1 MLLVANGLLLGVF
14 LALQYWGERDSR
26 LPEFN
31 ADRIRLLEQPPAKA
45 RSAAPAAATGEAAGT
60 PGAEFALCYRVAA
73 MDPER
78 YQAFRDVLKQLD
90 VGGGRY
96 SVLTANKLPWW
107 AYWPPEYEAAQ
118 REVVV
123 KKIALAGVKDVLLIG
138 KGPMAQ
144 SFSLGM
150 FPVESQARA
159 HRDSLRQ
166 KGLEKVEYGIRPGIG
181 AFRIRLDPETPARAQ
196 VLKAIMPAW
205 AEPLEPQACES

>member
-1 MLLVANGLLLGVF
+1 
-14 LALQYWGERDSR
+14 
-26 LPEFN
+26 
-31 ADRIRLLEQPPAKA
+31 
-45 RSAAPAAATGEAAGT
+45 
-60 PGAEFALCYRVAA
+60 

-123 KKIALAGVKDVLLIG
+123 KKIALAGVKDFLPIG

-166 KGLEKVEYGIRPGIG
+166 KGLDKVEYGIRPGIG